1 MAPALA
7 AARAGE
13 TRQGP
18 AMFVAAVPAALAI
31 AWGAAAI
38 WLDGPTSRW
47 LAATGSLAFVA
58 AAGGALLGMR
68 PRWRGA
74 VAAAAVVGAVVAW
87 WLSIPARNDRAWQA
101 DVARPATARFDG
113 DIVTIE
119 NVRNFRWRSDADF
132 TAHWETRRY
141 DLSRLRALD
150 LYLSDWG
157 APGIVHTI
165 VAWEFEDAPPL
176 AISIETRK
184 EVGESYSAL
193 LGFFRHYE
201 LYYVVADERDVI
213 GVRAAQR
220 GERVRLYRLRATPE
234 RARELLLDYLR
245 EVNRLA
251 ASPRWYNAATQNCTT
266 TIRHHVR
273 AVGPR
278 FPWSWKVL
286 ANAWFDELAY
296 ERGALDTS
304 LPFAELRAASDVTE
318 KAKAAA
324 ASPDFS
330 RRIREGL
337 PGFAPSLSGAP
348 VIDSPAFGSGRAS
361 DRGEVPEPG

>member
-1 MAPALA
+1 
-7 AARAGE
+7 
-13 TRQGP
+13 
-18 AMFVAAVPAALAI
+18 MFLAAVPAVLAI

-38 WLDGPTSRW
+38 WFDGPTSRW

-58 AAGGALLGMR
+58 AAGGALLALR

-74 VAAAAVVGAVVAW
+74 VAAAALVAAVVVW
-87 WLSIPARNDRAWQA
+87 WLSIPARNDRAWQP
-101 DVARPATARFDG
+101 DVARLATARFDG
-113 DIVTIE
+113 DVVTIE
-119 NVRNFRWRSDADF
+119 NVRDFVWRSDSDASER
-132 TAHWETRRY
+132 WETRRY

-165 VAWEFEDAPPL
+165 VAWEFDDAPPL

-201 LYYVVADERDVI
+201 LHYVVADERDVI
-213 GVRAAQR
+213 GVRAALR
-220 GERVRLYRLRATPE
+220 GERVRLYRVRATPE
-234 RARELLLDYLR
+234 RARELLVDYLN

-251 ASPRWYNAATQNCTT
+251 ATPRWYNAATQNCTT

-286 ANAWFDELAY
+286 ANARFDELAY
-296 ERGALDTS
+296 ERGALDAS
-304 LPFAELRAASDVTE
+304 LPFPALRAASDVTE
-318 KAKAAA
+318 KAKAAV

-330 RRIREGL
+330 RRISEGL
-337 PGFAPSLSGAP
+337 PGFAPSHSGAP
-348 VIDSPAFGSGRAS
+348 VIDSPAFGSVRAS